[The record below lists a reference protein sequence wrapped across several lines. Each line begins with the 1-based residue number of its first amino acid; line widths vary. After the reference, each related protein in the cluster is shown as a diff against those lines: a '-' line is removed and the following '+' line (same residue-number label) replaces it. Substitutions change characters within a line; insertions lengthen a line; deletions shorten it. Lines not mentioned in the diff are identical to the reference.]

1 MLKINKEEIMQNL
14 SEVVISE
21 AIIESYMRKLKD
33 NLEVDVAIV
42 GGGPSGLV
50 AGYYLAK
57 NGLKVAIY
65 ERRISLGGGMWAGA
79 MFFNQI
85 VVQDMGREILD
96 EFDVKYD
103 EFKSGYYVADA
114 VEAVTTV
121 ASMAIKTGAVV
132 FNGVTAEDVVL
143 KKVNDNYRVCGLVIN
158 WSTVEM
164 NHLMVDP
171 LTVASKYVVDAT
183 GHDATV
189 VSTLQKKAGVKLST
203 ETGCVIGEKPLWASV
218 GEEDTVKN
226 SREVFPGIFVS
237 GMAANATCGSHRMGP
252 VFGGMLMSG
261 KKVAEDISN
270 RLKGKI

>member
-1 MLKINKEEIMQNL
+1 MQNL
-14 SEVVISE
+14 NEVTISK
-21 AIIESYMRKLKD
+21 AIIESFMVKLED
-33 NLEVDVAIV
+33 HLEVDVAIV

-57 NGLKVAIY
+57 EGFKVSIY
-65 ERRISLGGGMWAGA
+65 ERKLSIGGGMWAGA

-85 VVQDMGREILD
+85 VVQEMGREILN
-96 EFDVKYD
+96 ELNIQHR
-103 EFKSGYYVADA
+103 EFKPGYYIADA
-114 VEAVTTV
+114 IESVATIASKAVK
-121 ASMAIKTGAVV
+121 AGAAV
-132 FNGVTAEDVVL
+132 FNGITAEDVVL
-143 KKVNDNYRVCGLVIN
+143 KKVDGKYRVCGLVIN
-158 WSTVEM
+158 WSTVDM
-164 NHLMVDP
+164 ANLMVDP
-171 LTVASKYVVDAT
+171 LVITSKYVVDAT

-189 VSTLQKKAGVKLST
+189 VSTLQRKAGISLNT

-261 KKVAEDISN
+261 KKVAEEISR
-270 RLKGKI
+270 RLKKS

>member
-1 MLKINKEEIMQNL
+1 MQNL

-21 AIIESYMRKLKD
+21 AIISSFMEKLKK
-33 NLEVDVAIV
+33 NLELDVAIV

-57 NGLKVAIY
+57 EGFKVAIF
-65 ERRISLGGGMWAGA
+65 ERKLSIGGGMWAGA
-79 MFFNQI
+79 MFFNEI
-85 VVQDMGREILD
+85 VVQEMGREVLD
-96 EFDVKYD
+96 EFGVNYREYKP
-103 EFKSGYYVADA
+103 GYYLADA
-114 VEAVTTV
+114 VESVTTI
-121 ASMAIKTGAVV
+121 ASKAVKAGATV

-143 KKVNDNYRVCGLVIN
+143 KQVNGQYRVCGLVIN
-158 WSTVEM
+158 WTTVDM

-171 LTVASKYVVDAT
+171 LVVTSKFVVDAT

-189 VSTLQKKAGVKLST
+189 VSTLQRKAGIKLNT
-203 ETGCVIGEKPLWASV
+203 ETGCVVGEKPLWASV

-226 SREVFPGIFVS
+226 SKEVFPGIFVS

-261 KKVAEDISN
+261 KKVAREIAE
-270 RLKGKI
+270 RLKSNKEE